1 MSCFRTGSA
10 LRMTSPGTGSAEL
23 TSVSAGP
30 GLSESASSLANA
42 CRAFAEAVMRSFGET
57 GTGEAVVTLRV
68 GWSCRC

>member
-10 LRMTSPGTGSAEL
+10 LRMTSPAEL
-23 TSVSAGP
+23 TSISPDP